1 MEACPSEQAVLG
13 YIAGS
18 SSDSSAAVREH
29 LQGCDRCTELVAEL
43 IRTRRP
49 LGSADAGVRGAP
61 PLARASQ
68 VGRFIV
74 LDVLGVV
81 EKGAPKTTA
90 ATLAPRTPTWLSPDP
105 PKTPLFYSSLVV
117 AKF

>member
-1 MEACPSEQAVLG
+1 MARLHHVLAAGVLAVLTH
-13 YIAGS
+13 A
-18 SSDSSAAVREH
+18 
-29 LQGCDRCTELVAEL
+29 TVARAE
-43 IRTRRP
+43 
-49 LGSADAGVRGAP
+49 AP
-61 PLARASQ
+61 PAPPAAPAAPAAAMGHLM
-68 VGRFIV
+68 VV